1 MVKFKGELHG
11 RMRSPYKTGAKWV
24 SRSAKIADGMQTSIH
39 DKNGNELQCWF
50 YDADGDECY
59 VCVQYNERT
68 VMQGPVSDNLDQ
80 LIATDVLTDVS
91 EPFLNEIKTLKRA
104 NTDLKRANMALEK
117 STPEGIRDH
126 VVRLIHYRTKIIL
139 EEQLGELGESIVS
152 DIETDISANLS
163 DWGIGDLNLGEMTE
177 DEAEEAKEGLGALFG

>member
-1 MVKFKGELHG
+1 
-11 RMRSPYKTGAKWV
+11 MRSPYKTGAKWV

-39 DKNGNELQCWF
+39 DKKGNELQCWF
-50 YDADGDECY
+50 YDADDDEAY
-59 VCVQYNERT
+59 MCVQYNGRE
-68 VMQGPVSDNLDQ
+68 VMQGPVSNEIEE
-80 LIATDVLTDVS
+80 LIAADALEDVRH
-91 EPFLNEIKTLKRA
+91 PFQTEIQTLKRA
-104 NTDLKRANMALEK
+104 NTDLKRANIALEK

-139 EEQLGELGESIVS
+139 EGQLGELGESIVS

-177 DEAEEAKEGLGALFG
+177 DEAEEAKRSWEALFG